1 MRHIINAI
9 VENQPGV
16 LARIVGVI
24 SGRGYNIETLN
35 VGPSQDPAV
44 SRMTMTVSGD
54 AHVLEQ
60 VTKQLNKMVDVI
72 KVNDLTGKHHQERE
86 LILVEV
92 GAPKSKRGELI
103 EIATLFK
110 AEIVG
115 VRENSMSIQF
125 VGAPDAVCDFLR
137 LLRPYSVMDLAR
149 SGPVAVARGEP

>member
-16 LARIVGVI
+16 LARIVGLI

-35 VGPSQDPAV
+35 VGPSQDPEV

-72 KVNDLTGKHHQERE
+72 KVSDLTGKHHQERE

-92 GAPKSKRGELI
+92 AAPKSKRGELI
-103 EIATLFK
+103 EICTLFK

-115 VRENSMSIQF
+115 VRENSLSLLF
-125 VGAPDAVCDFLR
+125 VGQPEAIGDFLR
-137 LLRPYSVMDLAR
+137 LLRPYSFLDLAR
-149 SGPVAVARGEP
+149 SGPVAVARGES